1 MLHNT
6 CLQTYTHLLSKE
18 KRGDNRR
25 CVDCSFFLDC
35 THSSRVMPYLHSS
48 VFSSSG
54 DGASFTFL
62 QYNQNTKLS
71 WRFRSSGMWCCCD
84 WWIVPNV
91 SKSHMPLLSGSAI
104 PTVLDCL
111 ILTVRDVLFKIYGVG
126 GGGNR
131 GLSLAEVKITD
142 LHKCVNVYVHAFV
155 YMTKTP
161 FMIQWHECT
170 ETFRKPNGGTFKKFR
185 KLKNVLRMRA
195 RAHTHKLYIS
205 K

>member
-1 MLHNT
+1 MLHNI

-25 CVDCSFFLDC
+25 CVDRSFFLDC
-35 THSSRVMPYLHSS
+35 THSSRVMPYRHSS

-84 WWIVPNV
+84 VWTVPDV
-91 SKSHMPLLSGSAI
+91 SNSHMPLLSGSAV

-111 ILTVRDVLFKIYGVG
+111 TLTIRDVLFKLHGVE
-126 GGGNR
+126 GGGN
-131 GLSLAEVKITD
+131 GWYCYLSQIYISVWM
-142 LHKCVNVYVHAFV
+142 CVCVHARV
-155 YMTKTP
+155 YMTKLP
-161 FMIQWHECT
+161 FMIQWPDEQQLSWNQMEVH
-170 ETFRKPNGGTFKKFR
+170 
-185 KLKNVLRMRA
+185 LR
-195 RAHTHKLYIS
+195 S
-205 K
+205 SGN